1 MSFVREQF
9 PKFLRGE
16 LLLNYMGEDLYQVEE
31 DDIEG
36 NEKLFLRY
44 MLMEMANMMK
54 QARLKIK
61 RMNFTDH
68 DFTIINYHFGKMPE
82 WWRSIKKEDMLRTL
96 GVSMMLDD
104 FIEGEV
110 GIIDKVEK
118 LDEIECLTLILMA
131 DEYNSIK
138 NEYLFKE
145 KNTDTNYL
153 FKKYITG

>member
-16 LLLNYMGEDLYQVEE
+16 LLINYMGADIYIVEE

-54 QARLKIK
+54 NARLKIK
-61 RMNFTDH
+61 NMNFTDYE
-68 DFTIINYHFGKMPE
+68 FTVINHYFFKRPD
-82 WWRSIKKEDMLRTL
+82 WWRSIKKEDMIRSLSA
-96 GVSMMLDD
+96 SMMFNDS
-104 FIEGEV
+104 IEGQL
-110 GIIDKVEK
+110 GIIDKVDK

-138 NEYLFKE
+138 NDYIFKE
-145 KNTDTNYL
+145 KKSDTNYL
-153 FKKYITG
+153 FEKYINS